1 MKPSILITDFN
12 SDLYNRK
19 IERITDY
26 LRKYNFS
33 KDNQDRYI
41 RGNVAIDVN
50 ALRATGHKI
59 VFDITGSSITES
71 EKRHVQAIQKIL
83 NAPFL
88 VHST

>member
-12 SDLYNRK
+12 LDLYNRK

-59 VFDITGSSITES
+59 IFDITGSSITEP

-83 NAPFL
+83 NSPF
-88 VHST
+88 